1 LQDNTRQAS
10 GLRLVVSVTDEKQV
24 PPLFPQEKTKW
35 CNAFIIKK
43 AENDTLLRGS
53 MAQLDSEPLSQRSCT
68 VSTDSLPALPRLIV
82 PEEHYCCCSA
92 QVPATLALTS
102 PNLLQPPS
110 FCKTISSTLVCPRDI
125 PAVPKQNHQLRQSFS
140 SCHPCPAATR

>member
-68 VSTDSLPALPRLIV
+68 VSTDSLPALPQLIV